1 MLIKEY
7 RIPLPMS
14 VEEYRIAQLYM
25 IQKKSRLESTGEGS
39 GVEIL
44 ENHPYRNKEGERGQ
58 YTKKI
63 YHIGNHLPGWLK
75 AILPKSAL
83 RVEEEAWNA
92 YPYTKM
98 RTTCPFVEKFVV
110 DVETYY
116 LPDAGQTENVFN
128 LSPTE
133 LSNREVDLIDP
144 IIEEVLPSDYLIEE
158 DPLLYK
164 SKKTN
169 RGPMLPNWLDEY
181 QSDNPPSSVMCAYKL
196 IKVEFKYW
204 GMQNKIEHFIHC
216 GLRRPMLMGHR
227 QAWVWQDEWYGL
239 TMEDIRK
246 LEEETKA
253 ILSQTMGKQIDSNQH
268 GNLSDRESDQEGGFA
283 NTESRGSV
291 VHVPPLNFANIE
303 GKRGSINEI
312 NGSKLELISKY
323 SLEESEG
330 NIPCPP
336 VEINIERHE
345 LEREDTP
352 LVYQEREKDFPGV
365 SNMRDSFPRQIR
377 PISFRD
383 GKRGSVTSYESASAS
398 LPRRM
403 SKADVMKGW
412 QMTSIETSD
421 STSED
426 EFFDAQEELDSPETE
441 PMGSNL
447 LTIQNIELSNSF
459 KSLELDSDSSRGSR
473 ESLDSVGSS
482 VIDQARAPTY
492 IHKERLC
499 KKYSDT
505 STSSITTCKITTLL
519 LVVHGGSQLE
529 SGQDSQ
535 SKIMDLELIE
545 DSFQTVIK
553 SHYRGAVGRFAIR
566 LVECPSVCSKAL
578 NMLSQ
583 LCPYVDSDSDTGS
596 CSSGFCPIS
605 SSFPISAIPLMVT
618 SSLEYDEMVAAMITA
633 TNSVYQEFLR
643 SDEGQGFNGEVSI
656 LGDCMGALL
665 VYDALT
671 IPVPYRGRTQ
681 SVNSNSSSQFQPSAN
696 NSSSSSLN
704 GESGPSSP
712 KIEKARRIS
721 AHGPPKN
728 NLAASKG
735 LRMCLS
741 SGNLRENEEYSTG
754 EEMDSQ
760 GRRSVSPSEGSTG
773 FTYKERTVSKNSYDG
788 LSMSLDSIDQMAFD
802 FEVSKFF
809 AFGSPIGL
817 VLGSRKFIQGE
828 DYKFLPPRPAC
839 TQFYNL
845 FHPFDPSAS
854 RIEPLIIQQ
863 FGQIPSVSVP
873 RYHHF
878 PLGDGQSHFVKNTIG
893 AFPDIFSNQKASPR
907 LSPHGIPGRPGITR
921 HDSNMSTSSVSSLD
935 SLYERPFEMDSGYA
949 WWGNKR
955 LDYALYCPEGLQ
967 QFPTAVLSPL
977 FHVSYWESSD
987 VAAFVVR
994 QILRG
999 EWDISTVSSPSK
1011 RGMTFSPSQPR
1022 EKWLRRRTAIK
1033 IKNLNSNHRANDIV
1047 VMEGT
1052 PQVLSARFM
1061 YGPLDMVSLS
1071 GEKVDIYVMVQP
1083 PSGEYVL
1090 LDTVVTTSGG
1100 RLSYTIQDDKQLPVG
1115 IFPLKMVVR
1124 GDHTW
1129 VDSNLAVLPPKTE
1142 SVVFSIDGSFTASV
1156 SIRGKDPKVRPG
1168 AVDVVRHWQEL
1179 GYLIIYVTSR
1189 PDFQKHKVMSWLA
1202 EHNFP
1207 YGLVAFGDG
1216 ITKEIQKHKTEFLRK
1231 IINESQVIVHCA
1243 YGSVKDISVY
1253 SHMGLKPQQIFCV
1266 AKHHVRKY
1274 EKQAQFLKE
1283 GYAVHLNDLSTNAI
1297 SRPALGN
1304 SRLIIRR
1311 GCFGLPTRPSKSRHK
1326 QLKRTSSDKQRNKG
1340 QKLEIQ
1346 GEGPAI
1352 SGTFNYSSFRQTKGL
1367 SINKIP

>member
-44 ENHPYRNKEGERGQ
+44 ENHPYRSKDGECGQ

-63 YHIGNHLPGWLK
+63 YHIGNHLPSWLK

-98 RTTCPFVEKFVV
+98 RTTCPFVEKFYV

-116 LPDAGQTENVFN
+116 LPDAGQSENVFN

-144 IIEEVLPSDYLIEE
+144 IIEEVLPPDYCEEE

-164 SKKTN
+164 SQKTS
-169 RGPMLPNWLDEY
+169 RGPMQHNWLDLY
-181 QSDNPPSSVMCAYKL
+181 QTDKPPSSVMCAYKL
-196 IKVEFKYW
+196 IKVEFRYW
-204 GMQNKIEHFIHC
+204 GMQNKIEHFIHS
-216 GLRRPMLMGHR
+216 GLRRPMFMGHR

-239 TMEDIRK
+239 TIEDIRK

-253 ILSQTMGKQIDSNQH
+253 ILSQTMGKQFDSIQL

-291 VHVPPLNFANIE
+291 VHVPSLNEA
-303 GKRGSINEI
+303 KRGSINEI

-323 SLEESEG
+323 SLEDSEG
-330 NIPCPP
+330 ITPIPP
-336 VEINIERHE
+336 VEIKVERHD
-345 LEREDTP
+345 LEREGTP
-352 LVYQEREKDFPGV
+352 LVYQERDQDYPSA
-365 SNMRDSFPRQIR
+365 SNMRDSFPRSMR
-377 PISFRD
+377 PLSFRD
-383 GKRGSVTSYESASAS
+383 SNRGSITSYESASAS
-398 LPRRM
+398 LPPCLSKRM
-403 SKADVMKGW
+403 SHADVMKGW
-412 QMTSIETSD
+412 QMSSIETSE

-426 EFFDAQEELDSPETE
+426 EFFDAQEELDSPSDSE
-441 PMGSNL
+441 PIGTNL
-447 LTIQNIELSNSF
+447 LTIQNVELSNSF

-473 ESLDSVGSS
+473 ESIDSVGSS
-482 VIDQARAPTY
+482 IVDQSRAY
-492 IHKERLC
+492 AYVQKENLC
-499 KKYSDT
+499 KKFSDT
-505 STSSITTCKITTLL
+505 STCSISTCKITTLL
-519 LVVHGGSQLE
+519 LIVHGGSQLDCD
-529 SGQDSQ
+529 QDSL
-535 SKIMDLELIE
+535 SKEMDY
-545 DSFQTVIK
+545 S
-553 SHYRGAVGRFAIR
+553 
-566 LVECPSVCSKAL
+566 
-578 NMLSQ
+578 
-583 LCPYVDSDSDTGS
+583 GS
-596 CSSGFCPIS
+596 CYSGFCPIS
-605 SSFPISAIPLMVT
+605 SSFPISAVPLMVT
-618 SSLEYDEMVAAMITA
+618 SSPNYDEMVSTMIA
-633 TNSVYQEFLR
+633 NTNRVYQDFVR
-643 SDEGQGFNGEVSI
+643 SEEGQGYSGETCI
-656 LGDCMGALL
+656 IGDCMGALL
-665 VYDALT
+665 AYDAL
-671 IPVPYRGRTQ
+671 ISSYRGRST
-681 SVNSNSSSQFQPSAN
+681 SINNSYHISYPP

-704 GESGPSSP
+704 GDSAPVSP
-712 KIEKARRIS
+712 RSEKPRRIS
-721 AHGPPKN
+721 AHIPPNKN
-728 NLAASKG
+728 SLVASKG
-735 LRMCLS
+735 LRMCVS
-741 SGNLRENEEYSTG
+741 SGNIRENLKTSDVEDNDEQ
-754 EEMDSQ
+754 DSPA
-760 GRRSVSPSEGSTG
+760 SPTIETDRGLKHSMEN
-773 FTYKERTVSKNSYDG
+773 KNSYDG
-788 LSMSLDSIDQMAFD
+788 LSMSFDSIDQVVAFD

-817 VLGSRKFIQGE
+817 VIASRKFIQGDE
-828 DYKFLPPRPAC
+828 YKALPPRPAC
-839 TQFYNL
+839 SQFYNL

-854 RIEPLIIQQ
+854 RIEPLIIPAFAQS
-863 FGQIPSVSVP
+863 PSVNVP

-878 PLGDGQSHFVKNTIG
+878 PLGDGQAHFLKN
-893 AFPDIFSNQKASPR
+893 ALAANPDLFVVNPAASPR
-907 LSPHGIPGRPGITR
+907 LIPRGLSRPGIVR

-935 SLYERPFEMDSGYA
+935 SIYDNKSLEIEPGYQ
-949 WWGNKR
+949 WWGQKR

-994 QILRG
+994 QVLQG
-999 EWDISTVSSPSK
+999 EWDMSIVSSPSK
-1011 RGMTFSPSQPR
+1011 RGTTFSPSQPR

-1047 VMEGT
+1047 VMEGA
-1052 PQVLSARFM
+1052 PQVLTARFM

-1071 GEKVDIYVMVQP
+1071 GEKIDIYVMVQP

-1090 LDTVVTTSGG
+1090 LDTVVTASGG
-1100 RLSYTIQDDKQLPVG
+1100 RLIYSIQDEKKLPVG

-1142 SVVFSIDGSFTASV
+1142 AVVFSIDGSFTASV

-1179 GYLIIYVTSR
+1179 GFLIVYVTSR

-1231 IINESQVIVHCA
+1231 IIHE
-1243 YGSVKDISVY
+1243 
-1253 SHMGLKPQQIFCV
+1253 
-1266 AKHHVRKY
+1266 
-1274 EKQAQFLKE
+1274 FLKD
-1283 GYAVHLNDLSTNAI
+1283 GYAVHLNEMSTNSI
-1297 SRPALGN
+1297 SRPSAGN
-1304 SRLIIRR
+1304 SRLILRR
-1311 GCFGLPTRPSKSRHK
+1311 GCFGLPTRPSKLRHK
-1326 QLKRTSSDKQRNKG
+1326 QLKRTTSEKPKSKG
-1340 QKLEIQ
+1340 AKLETASQ
-1346 GEGPAI
+1346 STEGQI
-1352 SGTFNYSSFRQTKGL
+1352 LSGTFNYSSFRQTKGL
-1367 SINKIP
+1367 SIAKIP